1 MDRFSR
7 SIVLSACGFGLLL
20 TVAGCK
26 MTRPEV
32 PPGRSYSSDGRQ
44 RPAIGFSSEPHPA
57 DGSAM
62 TQIIPDSPGGSK
74 LGAGAR
80 AGRPEPSPLL
90 GGGSGQF
97 GPPGTSGRDESVGG
111 ENGGTIGRTTP
122 ASDEAVLP
130 AGLPDLSRTSIDP
143 NPRPAS
149 DPATVPSPTPPPDA
163 QPQPQPDSQVPTSQ
177 VIGRDPNL
185 APGRMGRTNDFPS
198 PN

>member
-7 SIVLSACGFGLLL
+7 SIALSACGFGLLL
-20 TVAGCK
+20 TVAGCR

-32 PPGRSYSSDGRQ
+32 PPGRPYSSDGRQ

-90 GGGSGQF
+90 GGGSAQF

-111 ENGGTIGRTTP
+111 ENSATIGRTTS

-130 AGLPDLSRTSIDP
+130 AGLPDDLSPPSIDP

-149 DPATVPSPTPPPDA
+149 DPATAPSPPDA
-163 QPQPQPDSQVPTSQ
+163 QPQPQPDPQTPTSQ

-185 APGRMGRTNDFPS
+185 SAGRMGRTNDFPS